1 MDRASEEE
9 KDGSGL
15 EENIN
20 KLEESCL
27 KNCNK
32 HHKTWSLAS
41 HPWTFPTFKS
51 VARKSPDLPVQDG
64 ITATST

>member
-1 MDRASEEE
+1 MNRASKEE
-9 KDGSGL
+9 KDGSGF

-20 KLEESCL
+20 KFEESCL

-32 HHKTWSLAS
+32 HHKTQTLAP

-51 VARKSPDLPVQDG
+51 VARKGPDLSVQAG
-64 ITATST
+64 ITATSI